1 MMTAQKSCRAGSR
14 AWRVIEK
21 ERHNVGHFWQEWR
34 QLGQAIAI
42 KHLHARSRLPNAT
55 SAVLPKV
62 ASAAIIAKRTR
73 EDAKKAHASQ
83 AILWRNE
90 QRA

>member
-55 SAVLPKV
+55 SAVLPEV